1 MLDDTVYKSGTLQKS
16 VLLCPNVTNMEL
28 NMFEKQ
34 ILEETDLKRSVYFHR
49 EKSMLLEIKNTEL
62 EYSNNAKTFIGINR
76 LPFVGVVPL
85 IKTFGCNLKKQFFE

>member
-49 EKSMLLEIKNTEL
+49 E
-62 EYSNNAKTFIGINR
+62 IG
-76 LPFVGVVPL
+76 L
-85 IKTFGCNLKKQFFE
+85 CSLK